1 MKKGEY
7 SIFPAIPAAGIFAS
21 IMGTRTISGQY
32 GGGKKAGTTNA
43 VDLELSK
50 SASNFCIR
58 EWEKSAGESVAV
70 AHWFDNS
77 GNPPIRTE

>member
-1 MKKGEY
+1 
-7 SIFPAIPAAGIFAS
+7 
-21 IMGTRTISGQY
+21 MGVRTISGQC

-58 EWEKSAGESVAV
+58 EWEKSTGESVVV

-77 GNPPIRTE
+77 SVTRRSEWHSVLIVVNLELNGL

>member
-1 MKKGEY
+1 MFN
-7 SIFPAIPAAGIFAS
+7 FPGDPGAAGIFAS
-21 IMGTRTISGQY
+21 IMGTRTISGQC
-32 GGGKKAGTTNA
+32 GGGKKAGTMNA

-58 EWEKSAGESVAV
+58 EWEKSTGESVAV

-77 GNPPIRTE
+77 GNPPTRTK